1 MSEEQENF
9 QCVYNSVKGK
19 EKKTRD
25 EAENRGKDQMMKIT
39 RIHDKELG
47 FYPKYP
53 AKSMRQ
59 G

>member
-1 MSEEQENF
+1 M
-9 QCVYNSVKGK
+9 KGK